1 MLTVGCSHCDM
12 AIANILILGGDF
24 DDDCMPSDVNRLE
37 TFGRSVLIQDRSWS
51 DGYVVSGK
59 SAD

>member
-1 MLTVGCSHCDM
+1 MLIVDCSHGDM
-12 AIANILILGGDF
+12 ATAYILILGGYF

-37 TFGRSVLIQDRSWS
+37 TFGRSVLIQDRGWS
-51 DGYVVSGK
+51 DGDAVSGK

>member
-1 MLTVGCSHCDM
+1 MLIVHCSHGYL
-12 AIANILILGGDF
+12 AIANILILGSYF

-37 TFGRSVLIQDRSWS
+37 TFGRSVLIQNRSWS
-51 DGYVVSGK
+51 DGDAVSGK